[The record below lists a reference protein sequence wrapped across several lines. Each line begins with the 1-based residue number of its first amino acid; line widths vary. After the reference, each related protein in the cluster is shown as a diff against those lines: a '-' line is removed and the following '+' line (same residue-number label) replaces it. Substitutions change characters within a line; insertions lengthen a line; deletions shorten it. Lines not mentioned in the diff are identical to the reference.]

1 MTPSRDEREA
11 LVKREIDESIEGIA
25 HCSMLIARIES
36 EKMRGNFTESD
47 SRSFAAFHESIRKYR
62 NNLAALT
69 AHPSAAE
76 TVAQV
81 LSIDEQSKVIPNE
94 TFVAIVPHG
103 QSAPPIG
110 TKLYAHP
117 AQPAESV
124 GDGGRK
130 AYEDCIAKLQG
141 LQINL
146 TDVPEYAADYAARV
160 AKATLLGCISEIRQR
175 VASLP
180 AAPTPAA
187 SGRDGLTEN
196 GGK

>member
-1 MTPSRDEREA
+1 MTPGERDA
-11 LVKREIDESIEGIA
+11 LVNLLDECGRLVALRLEHYRSSGFVGD
-25 HCSMLIARIES
+25 SPLLNRI
-36 EKMRGNFTESD
+36 N
-47 SRSFAAFHESIRKYR
+47 AAI
-62 NNLAALT
+62 AALT

-76 TVAQV
+76 PVAQV

-175 VASLP
+175 VTSLP

-187 SGRDGLTEN
+187 SGDER
-196 GGK
+196 K